1 MAEAPDPHPASPSEP
16 ENAHPINTTGE
27 LQLGPSTSSGEPPS
41 TSSVVSLKQAEDT
54 GSRVETP
61 WFHMEPDI
69 TRAVISKAE
78 EELLSSLS
86 ALMRNRVENEKL
98 QRQMTER
105 MEATDDAKKEHGAIK
120 NQIRSAEDELANRV
134 KEHESLRDEVA
145 QTQQKLQAE
154 RSKHIEHQEAW
165 FKTRQELDE
174 SRRNVQSATSEL
186 GETQETGR
194 LMKSQVAELKKEL
207 TRLLGER
214 ESMLAQLRPIRE

>member
-27 LQLGPSTSSGEPPS
+27 LQLGPSTSSGEPHSISSVEPPS
-41 TSSVVSLKQAEDT
+41 TSSVELPSTSAPGSSSSSVVPLKPAEEVT
-54 GSRVETP
+54 SRVETP

-98 QRQMTER
+98 QRQMG
-105 MEATDDAKKEHGAIK
+105 ASLQAIDDAKKEHLAIK
-120 NQIRSAEDELANRV
+120 NQIRSAEEELGARV

-145 QTQQKLQAE
+145 QTQQKLQVE
-154 RSKHIEHQEAW
+154 
-165 FKTRQELDE
+165 
-174 SRRNVQSATSEL
+174 
-186 GETQETGR
+186 
-194 LMKSQVAELKKEL
+194 
-207 TRLLGER
+207 
-214 ESMLAQLRPIRE
+214 